1 MANDMLV
8 KEVANISTD
17 VLSEL
22 GKLVSAYKDYTETL
36 AAVQKQI
43 EYTKEYKEKQTQ
55 TARENLVRK
64 TAGTCDTIRIQLE
77 SLENTVNSLD
87 QTLNVA
93 DPELMPC
100 VGLLANSPEALP
112 LELIGSVAEK
122 FKGNRLALLALA
134 AVAKENNKSFLE
146 GKAVDGAGAV
156 KQIRNKFDM
165 LADGY
170 PKTLHLLPEVKN
182 DLPSHAREKLR
193 KRDKLVDDHR
203 KEYGCKPTNDQ
214 LRRYFGDIQSNT
226 IELARSASTGRIQ
239 SLDMSVGEDGE
250 CTVGDLLPGTA
261 DVEGDVLDRVEQEEL
276 RAVLWGTVDTLPEKQ
291 AAAIRMRYQ
300 QSRTLKQIG
309 EELGCSVEMARTHER
324 KALRELRKP
333 SRAKKLKPFFP
344 EADRQ
349 RIYSRAIS
357 GTGLTSFEHSWTS
370 ATERAALQEL

>member
-1 MANDMLV
+1 MTAQEIRV
-8 KEVANISTD
+8 EIERIT
-17 VLSEL
+17 
-22 GKLVSAYKDYTETL
+22 
-36 AAVQKQI
+36 AAVKRHEWTPEVFERTEAILYYQGGDIFNTLRRELLPEEYEAFDRAFCNHFRPDLTELADWIGRKRKEEAWKQKKAEILKQKQRSLR
-43 EYTKEYKEKQTQ
+43 

-146 GKAVDGAGAV
+146 GKAVDGSGAV

-182 DLPSHAREKLR
+182 DLVKLC
-193 KRDKLVDDHR
+193 
-203 KEYGCKPTNDQ
+203 EAYGHE
-214 LRRYFGDIQSNT
+214 I
-226 IELARSASTGRIQ
+226 
-239 SLDMSVGEDGE
+239 
-250 CTVGDLLPGTA
+250 
-261 DVEGDVLDRVEQEEL
+261 GDV
-276 RAVLWGTVDTLPEKQ
+276 ADTYLGADYGEIVNLIMRE
-291 AAAIRMRYQ
+291 AA
-300 QSRTLKQIG
+300 
-309 EELGCSVEMARTHER
+309 
-324 KALRELRKP
+324 
-333 SRAKKLKPFFP
+333 
-344 EADRQ
+344 
-349 RIYSRAIS
+349 
-357 GTGLTSFEHSWTS
+357 GL
-370 ATERAALQEL
+370 

>member
-146 GKAVDGAGAV
+146 GKAVDGQEMTAGGNLYLTFGPDCV
-156 KQIRNKFDM
+156 HIVE
-165 LADGY
+165 
-170 PKTLHLLPEVKN
+170 TL
-182 DLPSHAREKLR
+182 EKL
-193 KRDKLVDDHR
+193 
-203 KEYGCKPTNDQ
+203 GITNDEWK
-214 LRRYFGDIQSNT
+214 RMTN
-226 IELARSASTGRIQ
+226 
-239 SLDMSVGEDGE
+239 
-250 CTVGDLLPGTA
+250 
-261 DVEGDVLDRVEQEEL
+261 QEMM
-276 RAVLWGTVDTLPEKQ
+276 Q
-291 AAAIRMRYQ
+291 
-300 QSRTLKQIG
+300 
-309 EELGCSVEMARTHER
+309 
-324 KALRELRKP
+324 
-333 SRAKKLKPFFP
+333 
-344 EADRQ
+344 
-349 RIYSRAIS
+349 
-357 GTGLTSFEHSWTS
+357 
-370 ATERAALQEL
+370 

>member
-1 MANDMLV
+1 M
-8 KEVANISTD
+8 KERFTEVANISTD

-146 GKAVDGAGAV
+146 GKAVDGQEMTVGGNLYLTFGSDCV
-156 KQIRNKFDM
+156 HIVE
-165 LADGY
+165 
-170 PKTLHLLPEVKN
+170 TL
-182 DLPSHAREKLR
+182 EKL
-193 KRDKLVDDHR
+193 
-203 KEYGCKPTNDQ
+203 GITND
-214 LRRYFGDIQSNT
+214 
-226 IELARSASTGRIQ
+226 E
-239 SLDMSVGEDGE
+239 
-250 CTVGDLLPGTA
+250 
-261 DVEGDVLDRVEQEEL
+261 
-276 RAVLWGTVDTLPEKQ
+276 WKQ
-291 AAAIRMRYQ
+291 MTNQHIMQ
-300 QSRTLKQIG
+300 
-309 EELGCSVEMARTHER
+309 
-324 KALRELRKP
+324 
-333 SRAKKLKPFFP
+333 
-344 EADRQ
+344 
-349 RIYSRAIS
+349 
-357 GTGLTSFEHSWTS
+357 
-370 ATERAALQEL
+370 

>member
-146 GKAVDGAGAV
+146 GKAVDGQETTVGGNLYLTFGPDCV
-156 KQIRNKFDM
+156 HIVE
-165 LADGY
+165 
-170 PKTLHLLPEVKN
+170 TL
-182 DLPSHAREKLR
+182 EKL
-193 KRDKLVDDHR
+193 
-203 KEYGCKPTNDQ
+203 GITNDEWKLMTNQ
-214 LRRYFGDIQSNT
+214 
-226 IELARSASTGRIQ
+226 
-239 SLDMSVGEDGE
+239 DMM
-250 CTVGDLLPGTA
+250 
-261 DVEGDVLDRVEQEEL
+261 Q
-276 RAVLWGTVDTLPEKQ
+276 
-291 AAAIRMRYQ
+291 
-300 QSRTLKQIG
+300 
-309 EELGCSVEMARTHER
+309 
-324 KALRELRKP
+324 
-333 SRAKKLKPFFP
+333 
-344 EADRQ
+344 
-349 RIYSRAIS
+349 
-357 GTGLTSFEHSWTS
+357 
-370 ATERAALQEL
+370 

>member
-1 MANDMLV
+1 MFLRFFCFRAGAILQIRKDKVKTMANDMLV

-146 GKAVDGAGAV
+146 GKAVDGQETTVGGNLYLTFGPDCV
-156 KQIRNKFDM
+156 HIVE
-165 LADGY
+165 
-170 PKTLHLLPEVKN
+170 TL
-182 DLPSHAREKLR
+182 EKL
-193 KRDKLVDDHR
+193 
-203 KEYGCKPTNDQ
+203 GITNDEWK
-214 LRRYFGDIQSNT
+214 LMTN
-226 IELARSASTGRIQ
+226 
-239 SLDMSVGEDGE
+239 
-250 CTVGDLLPGTA
+250 
-261 DVEGDVLDRVEQEEL
+261 QEMM
-276 RAVLWGTVDTLPEKQ
+276 Q
-291 AAAIRMRYQ
+291 
-300 QSRTLKQIG
+300 
-309 EELGCSVEMARTHER
+309 
-324 KALRELRKP
+324 
-333 SRAKKLKPFFP
+333 
-344 EADRQ
+344 
-349 RIYSRAIS
+349 
-357 GTGLTSFEHSWTS
+357 
-370 ATERAALQEL
+370 

>member
-1 MANDMLV
+1 MGEENVTNEQLVARIQAGIDVPDNMLRLWQQNQGYIGLIA
-8 KEVANISTD
+8 KNYQAFEDIED
-17 VLSEL
+17 LKQEGYIGL
-22 GKLVSAYKDYTETL
+22 CR
-36 AAVQKQI
+36 AVD
-43 EYTKEYKEKQTQ
+43 EYKPQEGIAFMTYAGYWIRQQ
-55 TARENLVRK
+55 MQRYVENCSSVVR
-64 TAGTCDTIRIQLE
+64 
-77 SLENTVNSLD
+77 V
-87 QTLNVA
+87 
-93 DPELMPC
+93 
-100 VGLLANSPEALP
+100 
-112 LELIGSVAEK
+112 
-122 FKGNRLALLALA
+122 
-134 AVAKENNKSFLE
+134 
-146 GKAVDGAGAV
+146 
-156 KQIRNKFDM
+156 
-165 LADGY
+165 
-170 PKTLHLLPEVKN
+170 
-182 DLPSHAREKLR
+182 PSHAREKLR

-239 SLDMSVGEDGE
+239 SLDMSVGEDE
-250 CTVGDLLPGTA
+250 DCTVGDLLPGSA
-261 DVEGDVLDRVEQEEL
+261 AVEGDVLDRVEQEEL

-309 EELGCSVEMARTHER
+309 EKLGCSVEMARTHER

-370 ATERAALQEL
+370 ATEREAIKKL

>member
-1 MANDMLV
+1 MD
-8 KEVANISTD
+8 S
-17 VLSEL
+17 
-22 GKLVSAYKDYTETL
+22 
-36 AAVQKQI
+36 
-43 EYTKEYKEKQTQ
+43 
-55 TARENLVRK
+55 
-64 TAGTCDTIRIQLE
+64 
-77 SLENTVNSLD
+77 
-87 QTLNVA
+87 
-93 DPELMPC
+93 
-100 VGLLANSPEALP
+100 
-112 LELIGSVAEK
+112 
-122 FKGNRLALLALA
+122 
-134 AVAKENNKSFLE
+134 
-146 GKAVDGAGAV
+146 
-156 KQIRNKFDM
+156 
-165 LADGY
+165 
-170 PKTLHLLPEVKN
+170 
-182 DLPSHAREKLR
+182 
-193 KRDKLVDDHR
+193 HR

-239 SLDMSVGEDGE
+239 SLDMSVGEDE
-250 CTVGDLLPGTA
+250 DCTAGDLLPGSA

-370 ATERAALQEL
+370 ATEREAIKKL

>member
-1 MANDMLV
+1 MFLRFFCFRAGAILQIRKDKVKTMANDMLV

-122 FKGNRLALLALA
+122 FKMINNFLLVLLKNRD
-134 AVAKENNKSFLE
+134 S
-146 GKAVDGAGAV
+146 
-156 KQIRNKFDM
+156 
-165 LADGY
+165 
-170 PKTLHLLPEVKN
+170 
-182 DLPSHAREKLR
+182 
-193 KRDKLVDDHR
+193 
-203 KEYGCKPTNDQ
+203 
-214 LRRYFGDIQSNT
+214 
-226 IELARSASTGRIQ
+226 
-239 SLDMSVGEDGE
+239 
-250 CTVGDLLPGTA
+250 
-261 DVEGDVLDRVEQEEL
+261 
-276 RAVLWGTVDTLPEKQ
+276 
-291 AAAIRMRYQ
+291 
-300 QSRTLKQIG
+300 
-309 EELGCSVEMARTHER
+309 
-324 KALRELRKP
+324 
-333 SRAKKLKPFFP
+333 
-344 EADRQ
+344 
-349 RIYSRAIS
+349 
-357 GTGLTSFEHSWTS
+357 
-370 ATERAALQEL
+370 

>member
-1 MANDMLV
+1 MTIPTMVSIKEASRQTGISYEFIRQLIRERKIIYVRAGVKFLV
-8 KEVANISTD
+8 NMESLVEYLSTG
-17 VLSEL
+17 E
-22 GKLVSAYKDYTETL
+22 
-36 AAVQKQI
+36 QI

-146 GKAVDGAGAV
+146 GKAVDGSGAV

-182 DLPSHAREKLR
+182 DLVKLC
-193 KRDKLVDDHR
+193 
-203 KEYGCKPTNDQ
+203 EAYGHEIGDAADTYLGAD
-214 LRRYFGDIQSNT
+214 YGDIVNL
-226 IELARSASTGRIQ
+226 IMRE
-239 SLDMSVGEDGE
+239 
-250 CTVGDLLPGTA
+250 
-261 DVEGDVLDRVEQEEL
+261 
-276 RAVLWGTVDTLPEKQ
+276 
-291 AAAIRMRYQ
+291 AA
-300 QSRTLKQIG
+300 
-309 EELGCSVEMARTHER
+309 
-324 KALRELRKP
+324 
-333 SRAKKLKPFFP
+333 
-344 EADRQ
+344 
-349 RIYSRAIS
+349 
-357 GTGLTSFEHSWTS
+357 GL
-370 ATERAALQEL
+370 

>member
-1 MANDMLV
+1 MGEENVTNEQLVARIQAGIDVPDNMLRLWQQNQGYIGLIA
-8 KEVANISTD
+8 KNYQAFEDIED
-17 VLSEL
+17 LKQEGYIGL
-22 GKLVSAYKDYTETL
+22 CR
-36 AAVQKQI
+36 AVD
-43 EYTKEYKEKQTQ
+43 EYKPQEGIAFMTYAGYWIRQQ
-55 TARENLVRK
+55 MQRYVENCSSVVR
-64 TAGTCDTIRIQLE
+64 
-77 SLENTVNSLD
+77 V
-87 QTLNVA
+87 
-93 DPELMPC
+93 
-100 VGLLANSPEALP
+100 
-112 LELIGSVAEK
+112 
-122 FKGNRLALLALA
+122 
-134 AVAKENNKSFLE
+134 
-146 GKAVDGAGAV
+146 
-156 KQIRNKFDM
+156 
-165 LADGY
+165 
-170 PKTLHLLPEVKN
+170 
-182 DLPSHAREKLR
+182 PSHAREKLR

-276 RAVLWGTVDTLPEKQ
+276 RAVLCGTVDTLPEKQ

>member
-1 MANDMLV
+1 M
-8 KEVANISTD
+8 KERFTEVANISTD

-77 SLENTVNSLD
+77 SLENIVNSLD

-146 GKAVDGAGAV
+146 GKAVDGQETTVGGNLYLTFGPDCV
-156 KQIRNKFDM
+156 HIVE
-165 LADGY
+165 
-170 PKTLHLLPEVKN
+170 TL
-182 DLPSHAREKLR
+182 EKL
-193 KRDKLVDDHR
+193 
-203 KEYGCKPTNDQ
+203 GITNDEWK
-214 LRRYFGDIQSNT
+214 LMTN
-226 IELARSASTGRIQ
+226 
-239 SLDMSVGEDGE
+239 
-250 CTVGDLLPGTA
+250 
-261 DVEGDVLDRVEQEEL
+261 QEMM
-276 RAVLWGTVDTLPEKQ
+276 Q
-291 AAAIRMRYQ
+291 
-300 QSRTLKQIG
+300 
-309 EELGCSVEMARTHER
+309 
-324 KALRELRKP
+324 
-333 SRAKKLKPFFP
+333 
-344 EADRQ
+344 
-349 RIYSRAIS
+349 
-357 GTGLTSFEHSWTS
+357 
-370 ATERAALQEL
+370 